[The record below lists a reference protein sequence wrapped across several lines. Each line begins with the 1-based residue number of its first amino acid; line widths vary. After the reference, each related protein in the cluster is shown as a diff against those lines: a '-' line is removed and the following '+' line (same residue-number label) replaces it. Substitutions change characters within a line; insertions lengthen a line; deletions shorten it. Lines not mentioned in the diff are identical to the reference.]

1 MFVLF
6 CYRAKLG
13 TWLHN
18 VSAFCLDMDHT
29 QKLSKNLPPQYTA
42 SPFTS
47 FYKYYILTFYFALVF
62 RRVKPLACSSVIQC
76 HYLHLVLLLHL
87 QHSLN
92 PSLRKWGL
100 KILDFCPKRGLENW
114 EIYRAPLLTW
124 STIFCRGGI
133 VTFANFHYIF
143 SKKKR
148 KLIHEN

>member
-29 QKLSKNLPPQYTA
+29 QKLSKNLPPKLTA

-62 RRVKPLACSSVIQC
+62 RRVKPLQCRSVIQC
-76 HYLHLVLLLHL
+76 HYLYLALLL
-87 QHSLN
+87 
-92 PSLRKWGL
+92 PFKA
-100 KILDFCPKRGLENW
+100 FLE
-114 EIYRAPLLTW
+114 PLPAKMG
-124 STIFCRGGI
+124 FE
-133 VTFANFHYIF
+133 NFELL
-143 SKKKR
+143 S
-148 KLIHEN
+148 